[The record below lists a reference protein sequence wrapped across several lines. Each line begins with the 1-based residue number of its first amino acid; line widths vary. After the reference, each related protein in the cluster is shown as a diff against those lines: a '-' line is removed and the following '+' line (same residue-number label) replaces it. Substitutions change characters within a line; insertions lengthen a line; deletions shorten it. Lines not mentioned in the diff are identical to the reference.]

1 MGLSIGIVG
10 LPNVGKSTLF
20 NLLTKNQVEAANYP
34 FATIDPNVGVVEV
47 PDPRVDQLALLS
59 KSAKKTYTTI
69 EFVDIAG
76 LVEGAHAGEGLGN
89 KFLANI
95 REVNAIAHVIRRFE
109 DDNIVH
115 VSGDVNPRRDLEV
128 IDLEL
133 IMADLGTVER
143 RLENVQS
150 KARLGVKEFQEQ
162 IPVLERLKT
171 ALEQGT
177 PAQDLTFNDKER
189 PIVRELSLLS
199 TKPIL
204 FVINCSDDD
213 AVEKPPVEGV
223 LRENS
228 VYLPLKTEV
237 ELSEMADDEAQEF
250 RESLGLKESAIDL
263 LIRKSY
269 GLLELITFLTTGP
282 NETRAWTVKSGT
294 KAPKAAAEIHTDF
307 EKKFVR
313 AEVTP
318 FEKLFAVGSEA
329 NAKELGYTRT
339 EGKEYIVKDGDVI
352 FFKI

>member
-20 NLLTKNQVEAANYP
+20 NLLTKNEVEAANYP
-34 FATIDPNVGVVEV
+34 FATIDPNVGIVEV
-47 PDPRVDQLALLS
+47 PDPRV
-59 KSAKKTYTTI
+59 KKLQEISGSEKLTYTTI

-95 REVNAIAHVIRRFE
+95 REVNAIAHVIRKFD

-115 VSGDVNPRRDLEV
+115 VSGDLDPTRDLEV

-133 IMADLGTVER
+133 IMADLSTVEK
-143 RLENVQS
+143 RLRNVS
-150 KARLGVKEFQEQ
+150 GKSNLGMKEFKEQ
-162 IPVLERLKT
+162 IPILEKLKS

-177 PAQDLTFNDKER
+177 PARELNFNEKEK
-189 PIVRELSLLS
+189 PIVRELTLLS

-204 FVINCSDDD
+204 FIVNCSDED
-213 AVEKPPVEGV
+213 ALEKPQIEGV
-223 LRENS
+223 SRDHA

-237 ELSEMADDEAQEF
+237 ELAEMGDEEAEEF
-250 RESLGLKESAIDL
+250 RHSLGFTESAIDK

-269 GLLELITFLTTGP
+269 GLLDLITFLTTGP
-282 NETRAWTVKSGT
+282 NETRSWTIREGT
-294 KAPKAAAEIHTDF
+294 TAPKAAAEIHTDF

-313 AEVTP
+313 AEVTA
-318 FEKLFAVGSEA
+318 FDKLVEAGSEA
-329 NAKELGYTRT
+329 KAKELGYTRT